1 MGSDRL
7 LEKSCL
13 KKANGAAL
21 SPSSFTTTTTTT
33 TTTTGP
39 EMRTKAEPLF
49 KKRGR
54 CKPTRISASTCHATL
69 ADTNEDCDERL
80 SVQELAALRALTRKP
95 AGIQLDRLNNG
106 ERKPN
111 VSRHKAASQTQM
123 QMQRR
128 DWMADAFQHETGT
141 VDVDGHM
148 MAYIEQE
155 LRQRTNASAP
165 QPHDSSSSSSSS
177 SCSASTQQPLAPP
190 PKQEETNALLS
201 TAMLTR
207 IPEVDLGIQAKLDN
221 IADTELAKRSQ
232 PLHSTKHCATD
243 QCLLDRF
250 KKRQRRHG

>member
-1 MGSDRL
+1 M
-7 LEKSCL
+7 
-13 KKANGAAL
+13 
-21 SPSSFTTTTTTT
+21 T
-33 TTTTGP
+33 
-39 EMRTKAEPLF
+39 TKAEALF

-54 CKPTRISASTCHATL
+54 CKPTRISASACHATI
-69 ADTNEDCDERL
+69 ADTKEDCDERL

-106 ERKPN
+106 ERKPIL
-111 VSRHKAASQTQM
+111 SRHKAASQM
-123 QMQRR
+123 LRR

-155 LRQRTNASAP
+155 LRQRTNTSAP
-165 QPHDSSSSSSSS
+165 QPLDSSD